1 MSSLEAS
8 NRQHG
13 NTTAYRKLAFTV
25 GQFVHVTV
33 VTGHEDVNLNKILVY
48 TGDKS
53 ISLTCTEQNWAVQ
66 YIQ

>member
-33 VTGHEDVNLNKILVY
+33 VTGHEDVNLNKI
-48 TGDKS
+48 
-53 ISLTCTEQNWAVQ
+53 
-66 YIQ
+66 